1 MKERN
6 EIHKQKCFD
15 LVYPIF
21 FIMPDGSSLAINNDE
36 NGWDDLKIWY
46 VENTGFNE
54 EKPEFQYPVNVVV
67 QGDFLL
73 TINTEAEMI
82 ELKNECRNG
91 WGY

>member
-1 MKERN
+1 M
-6 EIHKQKCFD
+6 
-15 LVYPIF
+15 
-21 FIMPDGSSLAINNDE
+21 AINNDE

-46 VENTGFNE
+46 GENTGFNE

-67 QGDFLL
+67 QGDLLL